1 MSNTVLIVD
10 DEATFRL
17 VFKKILTKAGYT
29 VLEAPDGETGLRRAD
44 EALPGVIL
52 LDWVMPGLDGPE
64 VCRRIRANAKL
75 GESQIIMLSS
85 RSELDD
91 RVQGLDAGAD
101 DYLVKPCETKE
112 LLARVRSAMRIHE
125 LKHQLREKA
134 TQLQETVAK
143 LEELAHQREEFTAVL
158 VHDIRSPL
166 ATVYGALELTELR
179 AEEVGVLDENLRN
192 IFQHGYRT
200 LDHITKLVNEVLD
213 FAKAEAGG
221 ATLDLEWTPVAELIY
236 EAAAQIS
243 LNAERKGL
251 TLRVECPP
259 DLPKLLLDRG
269 KMLRAVGNLLSNAV
283 KFTPEGGVVT
293 LRAERLEGAGLD
305 AGKTFVAIH
314 VEDTGPGI
322 PAKDLP
328 YIFNPY
334 YQARQRT
341 RQLGTGLG
349 LAIVQRITAAHGGR
363 ATVQST
369 EGVGTAFTL
378 TLPVMAACGLDE
390 RPRPPARGDDTA
402 TD

>member
-1 MSNTVLIVD
+1 MSNTVLVVD
-10 DEATFRL
+10 DESTVRLLFR
-17 VFKKILTKAGYT
+17 KILTKAGFT
-29 VLEAPDGETGLRRAD
+29 VLEAVDGEDALRQVDA
-44 EALPGVIL
+44 AMPGVII

-64 VCRRIRANAKL
+64 VCRLIRANAKL
-75 GESQIIMLSS
+75 IDSQIIMLSS
-85 RSELDD
+85 RSELED

-134 TQLQETVAK
+134 AQLQETVAK

-179 AEEVGVLDENLRN
+179 AEEAGILDDELHR
-192 IFQHGYRT
+192 IFQHAYRT
-200 LDHITKLVNEVLD
+200 LDHITTLVNEVLD
-213 FAKAEAGG
+213 FSKVEAGG
-221 ATLDLEWTPVAELIY
+221 ATLELGFVAAAELIQ
-236 EAAAQIS
+236 EAAAQVSI
-243 LNAERKGL
+243 NAERKGVA
-251 TLRVECPP
+251 LRVECPP
-259 DLPKLLLDRG
+259 DLPSLLLDRG
-269 KMLRAVGNLLSNAV
+269 KMLRAIGNLLSNAI
-283 KFTPEGGVVT
+283 KFTPAGGTVT
-293 LRAERLEGAGLD
+293 LRAEQMEGVGLD
-305 AGKTFVAIH
+305 AGKSFLAIH

-349 LAIVQRITAAHGGR
+349 LAIVQRITAAHGGQ
-363 ATVQST
+363 VSVKST
-369 EGVGTAFTL
+369 EGVGTAFTI
-378 TLPVMAACGLDE
+378 TLPISNLCHLSPSATL
-390 RPRPPARGDDTA
+390 PANNTE
-402 TD
+402 TS

>member
-1 MSNTVLIVD
+1 MSSTVLIVD
-10 DEATFRL
+10 DEATLRL
-17 VFKKILTKAGYT
+17 VFKKVLTKAGFT
-29 VLEAPDGETGLRRAD
+29 VIEATDGEDGLRQAN
-44 EALPGVIL
+44 ELLPGVML

-64 VCRRIRANAKL
+64 VCRQIRANPKL
-75 GESQIIMLSS
+75 SDSQIIMLSS
-85 RSELDD
+85 RGELDD

-112 LLARVRSAMRIHE
+112 LLARVRSALRIHE
-125 LKHQLREKA
+125 LKHQLREQA

-166 ATVYGALELTELR
+166 ATVFGAFELTEMR
-179 AEEVGVLDENLRN
+179 AEEMGILDDDLRK

-200 LDHITKLVNEVLD
+200 LEHITKLVNEVLD
-213 FAKAEAGG
+213 FSKAEAGG
-221 ATLDLEWTPVAELIY
+221 ATLELAWVPVRELI
-236 EAAAQIS
+236 EESAAQIA
-243 LNAERKGL
+243 LTAEHKGI
-251 TLRVECPP
+251 TLRTVCAPN
-259 DLPKLLLDRG
+259 LPTLLLDRS

-283 KFTPEGGVVT
+283 KFTPEGGTVT
-293 LRAERLEGAGLD
+293 LRAEQVEGTGVN
-305 AGKTFVAIH
+305 AGKTFVVIH

-349 LAIVQRITAAHGGR
+349 LAIVQRITAAHGGQ
-363 ATVQST
+363 ASVQST
-369 EGVGTAFTL
+369 EGVGTAFTI
-378 TLPVMAACGLDE
+378 TLPAVMRCDI
-390 RPRPPARGDDTA
+390 PAPENSVPDTGMG
-402 TD
+402 

>member
-1 MSNTVLIVD
+1 MPKTVLIVD
-10 DEATFRL
+10 DEATLRL
-17 VFKKILTKAGYT
+17 VFRKVLTQAGYT
-29 VLEAPDGETGLRRAD
+29 VLEAADGETGLRRAD
-44 EALPGVIL
+44 EVLPGVVL
-52 LDWVMPGLDGPE
+52 LDWMMPDLDGLE
-64 VCRRIRANAKL
+64 VCQRMRANPKL
-75 GESQIIMLSS
+75 SESQIIMLSA

-91 RVQGLDAGAD
+91 RVHGLDAGAD

-112 LLARVRSAMRIHE
+112 LLAHVRSAMRIHE
-125 LKHQLREKA
+125 LKHQLREQA
-134 TQLQETVAK
+134 TQLQESVAK

-166 ATVYGALELTELR
+166 ATLYGALELTELR
-179 AEEVGVLDENLRN
+179 AEELGIVDDNLRN
-192 IFQHGYRT
+192 LFQHGYRT

-221 ATLDLEWTPVAELIY
+221 ATLELEWTPVTELLQ

-243 LNAERKGL
+243 LTAERKGL
-251 TLRVECPP
+251 TLRVVCPP
-259 DLPKLLLDRG
+259 DLPDLLLDRG
-269 KMLRAVGNLLSNAV
+269 KMLRAIGNLLSNAV
-283 KFTPEGGVVT
+283 KFTPVGGVVT
-293 LRAERLEGAGLD
+293 LRAEHLAGTGLD

-328 YIFNPY
+328 YVFNPY

-349 LAIVQRITAAHGGR
+349 LAIVQRITAAHGGQ

-378 TLPVMAACGLDE
+378 KLPAMVCDLRDQ
-390 RPRPPARGDDTA
+390 PPAGHANTA

>member
-17 VFKKILTKAGYT
+17 VFKKILAKAGYN
-29 VLEAPDGETGLRRAD
+29 VLEAADGEAGLCQAD
-44 EALPGVIL
+44 AVLPGVIL
-52 LDWVMPGLDGPE
+52 LDWIMPGLDGPE

-75 GESQIIMLSS
+75 SESQIIMLSS

-91 RVQGLDAGAD
+91 RVQGLEAGAD

-134 TQLQETVAK
+134 MQLQETVAK

-179 AEEVGVLDENLRN
+179 AEEAGILDDNLRS

-213 FAKAEAGG
+213 FSKVEAGG
-221 ATLDLEWTPVAELIY
+221 ATLDLDWVPIAELVQD
-236 EAAAQIS
+236 AAAQIS
-243 LNAERKGL
+243 LSAERKGL
-251 TLRVECPP
+251 KLRVDCPP
-259 DLPKLLLDRG
+259 DLPKLLLDRD

-283 KFTPEGGVVT
+283 KFTPEGGTVT
-293 LRAERLEGAGLD
+293 LRAERFEGTGLN
-305 AGKTFVAIH
+305 AGKAFVAIH

-334 YQARQRT
+334 YQARRRT

-349 LAIVQRITAAHGGR
+349 LAIVQRITAAHGGQ

-378 TLPVMAACGLDE
+378 TLPVTLACALEE
-390 RPRPPARGDDTA
+390 RPQPPVRGDDTA
-402 TD
+402 AD

>member
-1 MSNTVLIVD
+1 MSNTVLVVD
-10 DEATFRL
+10 DEATIRLFFR
-17 VFKKILTKAGYT
+17 KILTKAGFA
-29 VLEAPDGETGLRRAD
+29 VLEAVDGEDALHQA
-44 EALPGVIL
+44 EAALPGVIL
-52 LDWVMPGLDGPE
+52 LDWVMPGHDGPE
-64 VCRRIRANAKL
+64 VCRSIRTNAKL
-75 GESQIIMLSS
+75 LDSQIIMLSS
-85 RSELDD
+85 RSELED

-179 AEEVGVLDENLRN
+179 AEETGILDDDLRR

-200 LDHITKLVNEVLD
+200 LDHITRLVNEVLD
-213 FAKAEAGG
+213 FSKAEAGE
-221 ATLDLEWTPVAELIY
+221 ATLELELVAAGELVQ
-236 EAAAQIS
+236 EAADQVS
-243 LNAERKGL
+243 LNAERKGI
-251 TLRVECPP
+251 TLRVECPA
-259 DLPKLLLDRG
+259 DLPSLLLDRG
-269 KMLRAVGNLLSNAV
+269 KMLRAIGNLLSNAI
-283 KFTPEGGVVT
+283 KFTPAGGTVS
-293 LRAERLEGAGLD
+293 LRAEQTEGVGLD
-305 AGKTFVAIH
+305 AGKSFLVIH

-349 LAIVQRITAAHGGR
+349 LAIVQRITAAHGGQVSVKS
-363 ATVQST
+363 A
-369 EGVGTAFTL
+369 EGVGTAFTIA
-378 TLPVMAACGLDE
+378 LPGTNMCLLSSSSALPAA
-390 RPRPPARGDDTA
+390 DTEMG
-402 TD
+402 